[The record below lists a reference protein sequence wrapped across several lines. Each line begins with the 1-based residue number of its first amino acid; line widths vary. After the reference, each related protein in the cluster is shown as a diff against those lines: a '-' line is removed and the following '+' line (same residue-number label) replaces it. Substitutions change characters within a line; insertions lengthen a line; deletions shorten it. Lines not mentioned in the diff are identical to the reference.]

1 MKELATLLIKAET
14 KSSSILKIVIDILI
28 DGKTDTQ
35 LKPYAPKKKPTS
47 TCSRSGTRYRAQ
59 YLKTGYEITQRV
71 ESFSFG
77 RLRPDIKTH
86 AMPI

>member
-1 MKELATLLIKAET
+1 MKELATLPIKAET

-47 TCSRSGTRYRAQ
+47 TCSRSGTRVIG
-59 YLKTGYEITQRV
+59 LNI
-71 ESFSFG
+71 S
-77 RLRPDIKTH
+77 RL
-86 AMPI
+86 AMKLLRELSPLVSAASDRI